1 MVLRVTGPET
11 KRCASG
17 WSDSSR
23 GWGASSTQSLT
34 SSEQRLGSLVDSVSD
49 IREGVRED
57 MREGMARMEEASE
70 ECLNSTMERF
80 LQRFEARAEER
91 EANRLRA
98 PAPGEGPEQ
107 ANNGDGGGEA
117 GEPLVRILDDGG
129 PQGGLG
135 NPQRGANRQGD
146 AGAAVGDGV
155 CAGNSQ
161 TGAGNAQNCAGNA
174 ARPVGAGTG
183 LASEPRAA
191 RAGRSAFAHLPSDSE
206 ESEDEDEE
214 DFEGLG
220 GPSSFVRALDGLEP
234 GTPLPKSDLE
244 DATTHAELGRLQRAV
259 YRIACAVKQAVSE
272 AADGVDSA
280 WDALESVADW
290 FWVAA
295 GNQDRGQSQQALKVA
310 CDTWS
315 TLTGQ
320 QSDPTVPLE
329 SSVLFQRNLRRHQ
342 RLGRSDSHKR
352 DSTPEGRGKATPPQP
367 KTSGNRGSR
376 RRKSNAPAPAAKKQ
390 QQQQRGRS
398 ASREKPAAAGRGRPS
413 SRT

>member
-1 MVLRVTGPET
+1 MSGGDGAEGHGTRNQEMRLRVE
-11 KRCASG
+11 R
-17 WSDSSR
+17 
-23 GWGASSTQSLT
+23 L
-34 SSEQRLGSLVDSVSD
+34 EQRLGSLVDSVSD

-57 MREGMARMEEASE
+57 VREGMARMEEASE

-80 LQRFEARAEER
+80 MERFEARAEER
-91 EANRLRA
+91 EANRRRA
-98 PAPGEGPEQ
+98 QAPGEGQEH
-107 ANNGDGGGEA
+107 ANNNGDGAGED
-117 GEPLVRILDDGG
+117 GEPLVRILEHGG
-129 PQGGLG
+129 PQGVLG

-146 AGAAVGDGV
+146 AGAAVGDAAV
-155 CAGNSQ
+155 
-161 TGAGNAQNCAGNA
+161 CAGNA

-183 LASEPRAA
+183 LATAPEAA
-191 RAGRSAFAHLPSDSE
+191 RARQRAAVVDLSSDSE
-206 ESEDEDEE
+206 ESEDEE
-214 DFEGLG
+214 DVEGSGLG
-220 GPSSFVRALDGLEP
+220 SSSFVRALDGLEP

-259 YRIACAVKQAVSE
+259 YRIACAFRQAVSE
-272 AADGVDSA
+272 AAEGTEPAWEALDS
-280 WDALESVADW
+280 LADW

-352 DSTPEGRGKATPPQP
+352 DSSPEGRGKATPPQP
-367 KTSGNRGSR
+367 KTSGNRSSR
-376 RRKSNAPAPAAKKQ
+376 RRKSNAPAPAPAAKK